1 MDKACLLGCGITTG
15 FGAARITAGRDGV
28 EKNSNVAVFGAGCV
42 GLSVIQGCVMNNSA
56 KIIAVDV
63 NDNKEQWA
71 KKFGATDFINPTKIG
86 GQSIQEKLIEMTDG
100 GCDYT
105 FDCTGNVHV
114 MRSALEACHKG
125 WGESIIIGVAAAG
138 QEISTRRM

>member
-1 MDKACLLGCGITTG
+1 
-15 FGAARITAGRDGV
+15 
-28 EKNSNVAVFGAGCV
+28 VA
-42 GLSVIQGCVMNNSA
+42 
-56 KIIAVDV
+56 IAVGERDARTGEYV
-63 NDNKEQWA
+63 VTSGLAEGDRV
-71 KKFGATDFINPTKIG
+71 IRHPTALLKD
-86 GQSIQEKLIEMTDG
+86 GQTIQEKLIEMTDG

-138 QEISTRRM
+138 QEISTRRKLTDVPLFALRHRLTFQL